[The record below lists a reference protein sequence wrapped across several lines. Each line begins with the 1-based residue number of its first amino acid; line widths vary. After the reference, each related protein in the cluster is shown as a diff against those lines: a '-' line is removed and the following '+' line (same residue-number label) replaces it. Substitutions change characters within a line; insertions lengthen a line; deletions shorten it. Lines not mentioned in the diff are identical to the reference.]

1 MDKENTKK
9 VAELTDKENK
19 KLKIQQSNFDLE
31 NLKKLNV
38 TKIKKLN
45 KQIKDL
51 IAQEE
56 NYEKQIIKK
65 EEALEKLKKI
75 VESINN
81 MQQLRV

>member
-1 MDKENTKK
+1 M
-9 VAELTDKENK
+9 
-19 KLKIQQSNFDLE
+19 
-31 NLKKLNV
+31 

>member
-56 NYEKQIIKK
+56 NYEKKRRGFRKI
-65 EEALEKLKKI
+65 EKN
-75 VESINN
+75 SRINK
-81 MQQLRV
+81 